1 MIRYGYM
8 LLALFI
14 LLLLPACASKYKE
27 QKASNSTDKIKAP
40 TSFEQL
46 TFKSEGRTVFEDEG
60 KFILIEGS
68 KCIQHDSGEEA
79 ATVLQWIE
87 LPSYVDSGTV
97 VLNGWDL
104 RFLHGDREVNSML
117 ADITHSKV
125 IKSEGSTFLVFEAQG
140 KLSDQDRKDAYE
152 FCVFYSGFGYRSVF
166 FDATITDDYN
176 GVEVSTLQD
185 KNQGALATLENAG
198 SRGTLKG
205 NAAMAIIPRGFD
217 FQFDDA
223 FECEWRF
230 PPCKWGDRVDYRLL
244 QAAYSLSQSSTFPS
258 LDGSPHWTVQ
268 TLFKDNNARTYRIKA
283 RAAMIRGSSVKLR
296 TDFLALNSRAGKTGI
311 CRKDVDGVVRTQTFR
326 IRDLPFDYAIP
337 LLTGWD
343 LSYECE
349 QQQVQ
354 RAGIWLH
361 DIHFDPNSSSLEYKV
376 SSILRDKDGAP
387 SFSAAQRITVLGL
400 NRTRAPVQSNNRAP
414 VNVRIREH

>member
-14 LLLLPACASKYKE
+14 LLVLPACASNYKE
-27 QKASNSTDKIKAP
+27 QKASNSTNKIKAP

-68 KCIQHDSGEEA
+68 KCVQHDSGEET

-87 LPSYVDSGTV
+87 LPSYVDRGTV

-140 KLSDQDRKDAYE
+140 RLNDQNRKDAYE
-152 FCVFYSGFGYRSVF
+152 FCVFYSGFGFRSVF
-166 FDATITDDYN
+166 FDATIEDDYN

-185 KNQGALATLENAG
+185 KNQGALATLENTG

-205 NAAMAIIPRGFD
+205 NATIAIIPRGFD
-217 FQFDDA
+217 FQFDDT

-244 QAAYSLSQSSTFPS
+244 QAAYSLSQSGMFPS
-258 LDGSPHWTVQ
+258 LDGSPHWAVQ
-268 TLFKDNNARTYRIKA
+268 TLFKDNSTRTYRIKA
-283 RAAMIRGSSVKLR
+283 RAAMIRGTSVKLR
-296 TDFLALNSRAGKTGI
+296 ADFLALNSRTGKTDI
-311 CRKDVDGVVRTQTFR
+311 CRKNVDGIVRTQTFR
-326 IRDLPFDYAIP
+326 IRDLPFDYAVP

-361 DIHFDPNSSSLEYKV
+361 DIHFDSNSRSLEYKV
-376 SSILRDKDGAP
+376 SSILRDKDGVP
-387 SFSAAQRITVLGL
+387 SFSVAQRITVLGL
-400 NRTRAPVQSNNRAP
+400 NQTRTSVQSNRAP
-414 VNVRIREH
+414 VNIKIREH

>member
-8 LLALFI
+8 LLALFT
-14 LLLLPACASKYKE
+14 LLLLSACASKYKE
-27 QKASNSTDKIKAP
+27 QKASNPADKIKAP

-60 KFILIEGS
+60 KFILIEGN
-68 KCIQHDSGEEA
+68 KCVQHDSGEET

-140 KLSDQDRKDAYE
+140 KLNDQNRKDAYE

-166 FDATITDDYN
+166 FDATIEDDYN

-185 KNQGALATLENAG
+185 KNQGAVATLENTG
-198 SRGTLKG
+198 SKGTLKG
-205 NAAMAIIPRGFD
+205 NAAIAIIPRGFD
-217 FQFDDA
+217 FQFDDT

-230 PPCKWGDRVDYRLL
+230 LPCKWGDRVDYHLL
-244 QAAYSLSQSSTFPS
+244 QVAYSLSQSGAFPS
-258 LDGSPHWTVQ
+258 LDGSSHWTVQ
-268 TLFKDNNARTYRIKA
+268 TLFKDSSTRTYRIKA
-283 RAAMIRGSSVKLR
+283 RAAMIRGNGVKLR
-296 TDFLALNSRAGKTGI
+296 ADFLALNSRTGKTGI
-311 CRKDVDGVVRTQTFR
+311 CRKNVDGIVRTQTFR
-326 IRDLPFDYAIP
+326 IRDLPFDYAVP

-349 QQQVQ
+349 QQRVQ

-361 DIHFDPNSSSLEYKV
+361 DIHFDSNSSSLEYKV

-387 SFSAAQRITVLGL
+387 SFNAAQRITILGL
-400 NRTRAPVQSNNRAP
+400 NRTRASVQSNRAP
-414 VNVRIREH
+414 VNIKIREH